1 MKFGRTFKLFCVLA
15 ALALA
20 VGMLAGCGS
29 NGSKTSG
36 SDSDSKSESGTFAFD
51 GEVPDDG
58 PAAKFTMSDGGTFT
72 IVCAPEYAPETVENF
87 LNLVKSGFYDG
98 LTFHR
103 VLDGFV
109 AQGGDPEGNGTGG
122 SDKTIPGEFA
132 MNGFTDN
139 TLPHLRGSVAMARAT
154 DPDSASSQF
163 YICYEDLPNLDG
175 NYAVFG
181 KVTEGMDVVDAFLN
195 VPRDSQGMPET
206 PIVIEKAEVISE

>member
-1 MKFGRTFKLFCVLA
+1 MKFGKTFKLFCVLA

-29 NGSKTSG
+29 DGSKTSSSSSG
-36 SDSDSKSESGTFAFD
+36 DKSESGTFAFD

-58 PAAKFTMSDGGTFT
+58 PAVKFTMSDGGTFT
-72 IVCAPEYAPETVENF
+72 IVCAPEYAPKTVENF

-109 AQGGDPEGNGTGG
+109 AQGGDPSGNGTGG
-122 SDKTIPGEFA
+122 SDETIPGEYA
-132 MNGFTDN
+132 LNGFTDN

>member
-1 MKFGRTFKLFCVLA
+1 MKFGKTFKLICVLA

-29 NGSKTSG
+29 DNSKTSASSSSG
-36 SDSDSKSESGTFAFD
+36 KSESETFAFD
-51 GEVPDDG
+51 GEVPEDG
-58 PAAKFTMSDGGTFT
+58 PTVKFTMSDGGTFT
-72 IVCAPEYAPETVENF
+72 IVCAPEYAPKTVENF

-109 AQGGDPEGNGTGG
+109 AQGGDPSGNGTGG
-122 SDKTIPGEFA
+122 SGETIPGEYPL
-132 MNGFTDN
+132 NGFTDN

>member
-1 MKFGRTFKLFCVLA
+1 MKFGKTFKLFCVLA

-29 NGSKTSG
+29 GGSKTS
-36 SDSDSKSESGTFAFD
+36 SSSSDSKGESGTFAFD

-58 PAAKFTMSDGGTFT
+58 PAVKFTMSDGGTFT
-72 IVCAPEYAPETVENF
+72 IVCAPEYAPKTVENF

-109 AQGGDPEGNGTGG
+109 AQGGDPNGDGTGG
-122 SDKTIPGEFA
+122 SDETIPGEFA
-132 MNGFTDN
+132 LNGFTDN

-181 KVTEGMDVVDAFLN
+181 KVTEGMDVVDTFLN
-195 VPRDSQGMPET
+195 VSRDSQGMPET

>member
-1 MKFGRTFKLFCVLA
+1 MKFGKTFKLICVLA

-29 NGSKTSG
+29 DNSKTSASSSSG
-36 SDSDSKSESGTFAFD
+36 KSESETFAFD
-51 GEVPDDG
+51 GEVPEDG
-58 PAAKFTMSDGGTFT
+58 PTVKFTMSDGGTFT
-72 IVCAPEYAPETVENF
+72 IVCAPEYAPKTVENF

-109 AQGGDPEGNGTGG
+109 AQGGDPSGNGTGG
-122 SDKTIPGEFA
+122 SGETIPGA
-132 MNGFTDN
+132 YPLNGFTDN
-139 TLPHLRGSVAMARAT
+139 TPPHLRGSVAMARAT